1 MLSMNFNVPLQME
14 RKWYWLSGNS
24 PNVNWTQHVCIG
36 REGKLWQILLTRI
49 WQCRADTVWFGFY
62 YYRRSVV
69 RAVFHR
75 RWQIVGKVLDLNN
88 VFCHCSASN
97 PGLSGRGALPR
108 VHTIISYLLWL
119 KSKQPKQFY
128 ITSNMIN
135 VPEFQNMGKFQVWI
149 TVSLPVKMTAYFL
162 SKDVAVIASTFRLWM
177 TQDFVQKIY
186 FKVESLEVL

>member
-36 REGKLWQILLTRI
+36 REGKLWQILLTGI

-75 RWQIVGKVLDLNN
+75 RWQIVGKVLELNN
-88 VFCHCSASN
+88 VFCHCSAFRTWSFTQ
-97 PGLSGRGALPR
+97 GSHYHLLFVVAKKQATK
-108 VHTIISYLLWL
+108 TILYNFKYDQRSW
-119 KSKQPKQFY
+119 
-128 ITSNMIN
+128 
-135 VPEFQNMGKFQVWI
+135 VPEYGKISSV
-149 TVSLPVKMTAYFL
+149 
-162 SKDVAVIASTFRLWM
+162 DNC
-177 TQDFVQKIY
+177 
-186 FKVESLEVL
+186 